1 MSKTTFQVKRRTL
14 HFHVEAGTSRGILT
28 QKNSYFLQ
36 ISDPDNAGFVGLGEA
51 GPLFGLSPEYKEDA
65 LDDFQKTVNL
75 LPKELPT
82 NNSEVA
88 QWISVIPFDQPSFR
102 FAAEMAMFDY
112 LNQQNGIYFQNDFS
126 DKKHPIPINGLIW
139 MGSKEYMQKQI
150 ESKLAEGLTCLKLK
164 IGAIDFESELDLIRS
179 IREAHSEKEL
189 TIRLDANGA
198 FPIHEAANKLEK
210 LSKYGIH
217 SIEQPIKA
225 GQWNEMANLCK
236 QSEIP
241 IALDEELI
249 GVQDSEEVLETIRPA
264 YIILKPSF
272 LGGFGATM
280 QWINLADEL
289 KIGWWITSALESN
302 VGLQAIA
309 QFTGQFTDLI
319 PQGLG
324 TGLLYSNNLASGLN
338 TQHGN
343 IYFDSK
349 FPRENPFQNLS
360 L

>member
-65 LDDFQKTVNL
+65 LDDFQKAVNL

-112 LNQQNGIYFQNDFS
+112 LNQQNGIYFQNNFS

-164 IGAIDFESELDLIRS
+164 IGAIDFESEMNLIRS

-225 GQWNEMANLCK
+225 GQWNEMADLCK

-249 GVQDSEEVLETIRPA
+249 GIKDSAEVLETIRPA

-272 LGGFGATM
+272 LGGFGATK

>member
-1 MSKTTFQVKRRTL
+1 
-14 HFHVEAGTSRGILT
+14 
-28 QKNSYFLQ
+28 
-36 ISDPDNAGFVGLGEA
+36 
-51 GPLFGLSPEYKEDA
+51 
-65 LDDFQKTVNL
+65 
-75 LPKELPT
+75 
-82 NNSEVA
+82 VA
-88 QWISVIPFDQPSFR
+88 QWISSIPFDQPSFR
-102 FAAEMAMFDY
+102 FAAEMAMLDY
-112 LNQQNGIYFQNDFS
+112 LNQQNGIYFSNEFTDQQA
-126 DKKHPIPINGLIW
+126 PVPINGLIW

-164 IGAIDFESELDLIRS
+164 IGAIDFNSEMDLIRS

-198 FPIHEAANKLEK
+198 FPIREAANKLEK

-217 SIEQPIKA
+217 SIEQPIKT
-225 GQWNEMANLCK
+225 GQWNEMAILCK
-236 QSEIP
+236 HSEIP

-249 GVQDSEEVLETIRPA
+249 GIKDSAELLDKIRPA

-272 LGGFGATM
+272 LGGFGASM
-280 QWINLADEL
+280 QWIKLAND
-289 KIGWWITSALESN
+289 KQIGWWITSALESN

-309 QFTGQFTDLI
+309 QFTGQFSDLI

-324 TGLLYSNNLASGLN
+324 TGLLYTNNLSSGLS
-338 TQHGN
+338 TRQGN

-349 FPRENPFQNLS
+349 FPRENPFQDLS

>member
-1 MSKTTFQVKRRTL
+1 MSNPVIQVKRRTL

-36 ISDPDNAGFVGLGEA
+36 ISNPSHTGFVGLGEA

-65 LDDFQKTVNL
+65 LDDFQKAVNR

-88 QWISVIPFDQPSFR
+88 SWISAIPFDQPSFR

-164 IGAIDFESELDLIRS
+164 IGAIDFESEIDLIRS

-198 FPIHEAANKLEK
+198 FNVPEAAYKLEK
-210 LSKYGIH
+210 LSKFGIH
-217 SIEQPIKA
+217 SIEQPIKV
-225 GQWNEMANLCK
+225 GQWNEMADLCK

-249 GVQDSEEVLETIRPA
+249 GLQDSVEVLETIRPA
-264 YIILKPSF
+264 YIIFKPSF

-280 QWINLADEL
+280 QWINLANEK

-324 TGLLYSNNLASGLN
+324 TGLLYANNLASGLN

-349 FPRENPFQNLS
+349 FLRENPFQNLS

>member
-1 MSKTTFQVKRRTL
+1 MSNSQFQVKQRTL

-28 QKNSYFLQ
+28 KKNSYFLQ
-36 ISDPDNAGFVGLGEA
+36 ISNPTKAGYVGLGEA

-65 LDDFQKTVNL
+65 LDDFQGAINRL
-75 LPKELPT
+75 SRELPT
-82 NNSEVA
+82 QEREVA
-88 QWISVIPFDQPSFR
+88 DWISSIPFNQPSFR
-102 FAAEMAMFDY
+102 FSAEMAMFDY
-112 LNQQNGIYFQNDFS
+112 LNQRDGIYFPSEFTDQQA
-126 DKKHPIPINGLIW
+126 PVPINGLIW
-139 MGSKEYMQKQI
+139 MGTKEYMQKQI

-164 IGAIDFESELDLIRS
+164 IGAIDFESEIDLIRS

-189 TIRLDANGA
+189 MIRLDANGA
-198 FPIHEAANKLEK
+198 FTIQEAANKLGK
-210 LSKYGIH
+210 LSKFGIH

-225 GQWNEMANLCK
+225 GQWNEMAILCK

-249 GVQDSEEVLETIRPA
+249 GIIDATELLDRIRPA

-272 LGGFGATM
+272 LGGFWATK
-280 QWINLADEL
+280 QWIKLANEMQ
-289 KIGWWITSALESN
+289 IGWWITSALESN
-302 VGLQAIA
+302 VGLQAIT

-324 TGLLYSNNLASGLN
+324 TGLLYANNLSSGLS
-338 TQHGN
+338 TRQGN

>member
-1 MSKTTFQVKRRTL
+1 M
-14 HFHVEAGTSRGILT
+14 
-28 QKNSYFLQ
+28 Q

-65 LDDFQKTVNL
+65 LDDFQKAVNL

-164 IGAIDFESELDLIRS
+164 IGAIDFESEMNLIRS

-225 GQWNEMANLCK
+225 GQWNEMADLCR

-272 LGGFGATM
+272 LGGFGATI

>member
-1 MSKTTFQVKRRTL
+1 MSKSIFQVKRRTL

-36 ISDPDNAGFVGLGEA
+36 ISNPENSGFVGLGEA
-51 GPLFGLSPEYKEDA
+51 GPLFGLSPEYKEDV
-65 LDDFQKTVNL
+65 LDDFQLAINRLSKDLPANKT
-75 LPKELPT
+75 
-82 NNSEVA
+82 EVGT
-88 QWISVIPFDQPSFR
+88 WISAIPFDQPSFR

-126 DKKHPIPINGLIW
+126 ESKHPIPINGLIW

-150 ESKLAEGLTCLKLK
+150 ESKLAEGLACLKLK
-164 IGAIDFESELDLIRS
+164 IGAIDFESEIDLIRS
-179 IREAHSEKEL
+179 IREAYSEKEL

-198 FPIHEAANKLEK
+198 FQIHEAAKKLEK

-225 GQWNEMANLCK
+225 GQWNEMADLCK

-249 GVQDSEEVLETIRPA
+249 GIKDSAELLNHIKPA

-280 QWINLADEL
+280 QWINFANEK
-289 KIGWWITSALESN
+289 KISWWITSAFSRAA
-302 VGLQAIA
+302 GAR
-309 QFTGQFTDLI
+309 TTDGSRCCR
-319 PQGLG
+319 PASCQPGGRAVLG
-324 TGLLYSNNLASGLN
+324 YYCASRR
-338 TQHGN
+338 T
-343 IYFDSK
+343 SR
-349 FPRENPFQNLS
+349 PRLW
-360 L
+360 LWRRG

>member
-1 MSKTTFQVKRRTL
+1 MSIPVFQIKRRTL

-36 ISDPDNAGFVGLGEA
+36 ISNPTSTEFVGLGEA
-51 GPLFGLSPEYKEDA
+51 GPLFGLSPEYKEDV
-65 LDDFQKTVNL
+65 LDDFQKAVNR
-75 LPKELPT
+75 LPKELPK

-88 QWISVIPFDQPSFR
+88 SWISDIPFDQPSFR
-102 FAAEMAMFDY
+102 FAAEMAIIDY
-112 LNQQNGIYFQNDFS
+112 LNQRDGIYFQSEFTEQQA
-126 DKKHPIPINGLIW
+126 PVPINGLIW

-150 ESKLAEGLTCLKLK
+150 DAKLAEGLTCLKLK
-164 IGAIDFESELDLIRS
+164 IGAIDFESEIDLIRS
-179 IREAHSEKEL
+179 IRDSHSEKAL

-198 FPIHEAANKLEK
+198 FSISEAAYKLEK
-210 LSKYGIH
+210 LSKFGIH

-225 GQWNEMANLCK
+225 GQWNEMADLCK
-236 QSEIP
+236 QTEIP

-249 GVQDSEEVLETIRPA
+249 GVQDSEEVIESIRPA

-272 LGGFGATM
+272 LGGFGATK
-280 QWINLADEL
+280 QWINLANEK
-289 KIGWWITSALESN
+289 KIGWWVTSALESN

-309 QFTGQFTDLI
+309 QFTGQFPELI

-324 TGLLYSNNLASGLN
+324 TGLLYANNLASGLN
-338 TQHGN
+338 TQRGN

>member
-1 MSKTTFQVKRRTL
+1 
-14 HFHVEAGTSRGILT
+14 
-28 QKNSYFLQ
+28 
-36 ISDPDNAGFVGLGEA
+36 
-51 GPLFGLSPEYKEDA
+51 
-65 LDDFQKTVNL
+65 
-75 LPKELPT
+75 
-82 NNSEVA
+82 
-88 QWISVIPFDQPSFR
+88 
-102 FAAEMAMFDY
+102 
-112 LNQQNGIYFQNDFS
+112 
-126 DKKHPIPINGLIW
+126 
-139 MGSKEYMQKQI
+139 MQKQI

-225 GQWNEMANLCK
+225 GQWNEMADLCR